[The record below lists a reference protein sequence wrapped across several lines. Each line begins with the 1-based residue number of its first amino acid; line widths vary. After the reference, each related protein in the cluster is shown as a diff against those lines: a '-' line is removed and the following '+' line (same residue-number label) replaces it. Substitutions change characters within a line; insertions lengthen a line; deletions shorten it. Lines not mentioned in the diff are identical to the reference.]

1 MSVVVVWPDA
11 CRRVKPELVTLSAA
25 TLQLGLVVAH
35 LMINSPTTTTVA
47 RTALLYLDPRKGF
60 VQSVAIIE
68 HWYSGSSKREIKHFV
83 V

>member
-35 LMINSPTTTTVA
+35 LMINSPTTTIVA
-47 RTALLYLDPRKGF
+47 RTLAALLYLDPRKGVCAERGHNRTL
-60 VQSVAIIE
+60 VQWE
-68 HWYSGSSKREIKHFV
+68 
-83 V
+83 